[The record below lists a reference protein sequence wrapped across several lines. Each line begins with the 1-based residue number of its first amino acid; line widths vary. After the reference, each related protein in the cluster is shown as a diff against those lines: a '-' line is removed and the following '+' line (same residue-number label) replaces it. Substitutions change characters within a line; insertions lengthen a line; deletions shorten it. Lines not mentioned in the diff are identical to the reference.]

1 LIPEECRPAAQ
12 ANDAR
17 PIRLLHL
24 SDIHFRADKACDA
37 EPVLRE
43 LASFVESEVERTML
57 LVRHVAYLDWYAG
70 WLGAPPQPLPWWQ
83 RGAAHHREPAAA
95 LASRREIRLL
105 ARNTVMLTALAIDSR
120 GVGWVRRPGTSVSK
134 CRQAWRAP

>member
-1 LIPEECRPAAQ
+1 VPET
-12 ANDAR
+12 DDTR

-70 WLGAPPQPLPWWQ
+70 WLGAPPSRCHGGSAAPPITGSRPLHSP
-83 RGAAHHREPAAA
+83 RAARSACSPATP
-95 LASRREIRLL
+95 S
-105 ARNTVMLTALAIDSR
+105 
-120 GVGWVRRPGTSVSK
+120 
-134 CRQAWRAP
+134 C